1 MRTKVA
7 MLGLLLAGCAS
18 EGDGGPE
25 LLDGFEPPAPAEGQ
39 IQIVSPI
46 VRDIASGADVT
57 LCTYLPI
64 DQALPST
71 LDVVG
76 ATGMQSYVGG
86 HHAIIYLAE
95 RERPVD
101 THECTDDDMVN
112 ARYIAGAGGGDAGGF
127 TDNIPEG
134 VAYRIDAGRQLM
146 VQTHWINTTPE
157 PIDGQAAWNL
167 TVQPPSDGVE
177 LANLFTWLST
187 EIEVAPGEPGAV
199 HTDCVVER
207 DMSFFQIGG
216 HAHER
221 GTRVSLTHTPSG
233 QTANTFYDEAWTE
246 YYTFD
251 PPRLQYARDEAVQVR
266 AGDTL
271 SIDCEYFNDTEETL
285 TFPLEMCVGFAFYYP
300 AEKQLNCADGRWPTE

>member
-18 EGDGGPE
+18 EGDSGPE
-25 LLDGFEPPAPAEGQ
+25 MLDGFEPPAPAEGQ

-57 LCTYLPI
+57 LCSYLPI

-71 LDVVG
+71 LDVTDAVG
-76 ATGMQSYVGG
+76 LQSDIGG
-86 HHAIIYLAE
+86 HHAIVYLAE

-112 ARYIAGAGGGDAGGF
+112 ARYIAGAGGGDAGG
-127 TDNIPEG
+127 TRDPIPEG

-146 VQTHWINTTPE
+146 IQTHWINTTPD
-157 PIDGQAAWNL
+157 PIDGQAAFNL
-167 TVQPPSDGVE
+167 DVQPPSDDVE

-187 EIEVAPGEPGAV
+187 EIAVEPGQPAAV
-199 HTDCVVER
+199 HSDCVIER
-207 DMSFFQIGG
+207 DMSFYQIGG

-221 GTRVSLTHTPSG
+221 GTRVALTYTPAG
-233 QTANTFYDEAWTE
+233 QTAASIYDEEWTP

-251 PPRLQYARDEAVQVR
+251 PPRLNYTREEAVQVH

-271 SIDCEYFNDTEETL
+271 SIDCEYFNDTGETL
-285 TFPLEMCVGFAFYYP
+285 TFPLEMCVGFAFYVP
-300 AEKQLNCADGRWPTE
+300 AEEQINCSDGRWPS